1 MKRKEFGTIIFFN
14 SLLGAGIAL
23 ALVLDFFKTLP
34 YSTGVFIGLSFIG
47 VVPVLWSALR
57 AVFKK
62 ELTVD
67 LLASIALLFAFLAR
81 EWQSA
86 TFILL
91 MITSARI
98 FDFWTERRSQRII
111 EQLFK
116 YRPTKVKIKIG
127 EEIKEIPLEHIKRD
141 DLVVVEAGERISV
154 DGAVVTGLASVDEAI
169 LTGESEPVAKKPGDK
184 VWSSTLNVTGSLL
197 VRAER
202 IGEDSTLS
210 RIVLLIEEASRK
222 KAKTE
227 RLAAKFTSWYIVA
240 TFVAAI
246 IIYAVTQNLLLILA
260 VLLVVCADDISVAV
274 PLAYSVGIVRAAQ
287 AGIVLKGSDVLE
299 KLPKIQTF
307 LTDKT
312 GTLTFGKP
320 KVQGVVTFAGTAEK
334 DFLELIGMAEI
345 NSNHPMAVATENF
358 LKEKKIHIT
367 APDDFE
373 ETPGFGI
380 MVKKGDR
387 KIFAGK
393 LEYLEINGI
402 KINPEEKKSIEAKKD
417 EGASIMSLGM
427 DGRFLGFIYAED
439 RIRPYARSIVAATKE
454 AGVKRWIMLTGD
466 NEKVAAKVAAD
477 LGIANY
483 VANMKPEGKLEEIEK
498 IKAKH
503 NGIMGMIG
511 DGVNDAAALALAD
524 VSIAMGAIGSDAAIE
539 AADVALMRDDL
550 RGVPEAMGLGR
561 ETKKIIWQ
569 NFVIWVITNATGLV
583 LVLTGVLRPEGAA
596 TYNFLTDFVP
606 ILNAFRVRVPRLKV
620 VKPIGE

>member
-1 MKRKEFGTIIFFN
+1 MKRKEFGTIILLN
-14 SLLGAGIAL
+14 CLLGAGIAL
-23 ALVLDFFKTLP
+23 ALMLDLFKILP
-34 YSTGVFIGLSFIG
+34 YSLDVFVALSFIG
-47 VVPVLWSALR
+47 VVPVLWSAIQ
-57 AVFKK
+57 AAFKK

-81 EWQSA
+81 EWHSA

-98 FDFWTERRSQRII
+98 FDLWTERRSQKII

-141 DLVVVEAGERISV
+141 DLLVVEAGERIPV
-154 DGAVVTGLASVDEAI
+154 DGVVVTGLASVDEAT

-184 VWSSTLNVTGSLL
+184 VWSSTLNTTGSLL

-210 RIVLLIEEASRK
+210 RIALLIEEASRK

-227 RLAAKFTSWYIVA
+227 RLAAKFTSWYIVT
-240 TFVAAI
+240 TFVGAI
-246 IIYAVTQNLLLILA
+246 IIYALTQNLLLVLA
-260 VLLVVCADDISVAV
+260 VLLVVCADDIAVAV
-274 PLAYSVGIVRAAQ
+274 PLTYSVGIVRAAQ

-320 KVQGVVTFAGTAEK
+320 KVQGAITFGGTAEK
-334 DFLELIGMAEI
+334 DFLEFIGMAEV
-345 NSNHPMAVATENF
+345 NSNHPMAIATESF

-373 ETPGFGI
+373 ETPGSGI

-393 LEYLEINGI
+393 LEYLEKNGI
-402 KINPEEKKSIEAKKD
+402 KISVEEKKSIQARKD
-417 EGASIMSLGM
+417 DGASITSVGM
-427 DGRFLGFIYAED
+427 DGKFLGFIYAED

-454 AGVKRWIMLTGD
+454 AGVKHWIMLTGD
-466 NEKVAAKVAAD
+466 NEKVAAKVASD

-503 NGIMGMIG
+503 GEIMGMIG
-511 DGVNDAAALALAD
+511 DGVNDAAALAMAD

-550 RGVPEAMGLGR
+550 KGIPEAMGLGK

-569 NFVIWVITNATGLV
+569 NFAIWTVTNITGLV
-583 LVLTGVLRPEGAA
+583 LVFAGVIHAEGAA
-596 TYNFLTDFVP
+596 TYNFVTDFIP
-606 ILNAFRVRVPRLKV
+606 ILNAFRVNVPRLKV
-620 VKPIGE
+620 AKLISK

>member
-1 MKRKEFGTIIFFN
+1 MKRRDFGTIIFLN
-14 SLLGAGIAL
+14 ILLGLAIAI
-23 ALVLDFFKTLP
+23 ALVLDLFRALP
-34 YSTGVFIGLSFIG
+34 YSADIFILLSFVGVFP
-47 VVPVLWSALR
+47 VVWSAIR

-67 LLASIALLFAFLAR
+67 LLASIALLFAFLAG
-81 EWQSA
+81 EWHSA

-98 FDFWTERRSQRII
+98 FDLWTERRSQRII

-127 EEIKEIPLEHIKRD
+127 EEIREIPLEHIKRG
-141 DLVVVEAGERISV
+141 DLLVVEAGERIPV
-154 DGAVVTGLASVDEAI
+154 DGVVVTGLASVDEAT

-184 VWSSTLNVTGSLL
+184 VWSSTLNTTGSLL

-210 RIVLLIEEASRK
+210 RIALLIEEASRK

-227 RLAAKFTSWYIVA
+227 RLAAKFTSWYIVT

-246 IIYAVTQNLLLILA
+246 IIYALTQNLLLVLA
-260 VLLVVCADDISVAV
+260 VLLVVCADDIAVAV
-274 PLAYSVGIVRAAQ
+274 PLTYSVGIVRAAQ

-320 KVQGVVTFAGTAEK
+320 KVQGVVISEGFAEK
-334 DFLELIGMAEI
+334 EFLELIGMAEI
-345 NSNHPMAVATENF
+345 NSNHPMAIATESF

-373 ETPGFGI
+373 ETPGSGI
-380 MVKKGDR
+380 MVKKGNR

-393 LEYLEINGI
+393 LDYLEKNGI
-402 KINPEEKKSIEAKKD
+402 KISAEEKRAIQIKKD
-417 EGASIMSLGM
+417 EGASITSVGM
-427 DGRFLGFIYAED
+427 DGNFLGFIYAED
-439 RIRPYARSIVAATKE
+439 RIRPFARSIVAATKE
-454 AGVKRWIMLTGD
+454 TGVKRWIMLTGD

-477 LGIANY
+477 LGIAHY
-483 VANMKPEGKLEEIEK
+483 VANMKPEGKLEEIER

-503 NGIMGMIG
+503 SGIMGMIG

-524 VSIAMGAIGSDAAIE
+524 VSVAMGAIGSDAAIE

-550 RGVPEAMGLGR
+550 KGVPEAMGLGR
-561 ETKKIIWQ
+561 VTKKIIWQ
-569 NFVIWVITNATGLV
+569 NFVIWAITNVTGLV
-583 LVLTGVLRPEGAA
+583 LVLTGVLHPEGAA
-596 TYNFLTDFVP
+596 TYNFLTDFLP
-606 ILNAFRVRVPRLKV
+606 IMNAFRVNVPRLKV
-620 VKPIGE
+620 AKLINA